1 MPVAMPTAKGCFTLS
16 ILRRPPR
23 LDQIPGIFV
32 LHLPRGTLDFVPPF
46 QLFRGNVPNAFAP
59 TAWMLVTD
67 ARIPLAFNLVTTG
80 GPTAFNFYPEF
91 TDDPTAAAAALLASR
106 EVDEQDVGNGVVTMS
121 KVIRTFQENN
131 GALLQNGTHN
141 LSTQFV
147 RMAPF
152 MRLQI
157 QTSAGSA
164 VALITSSFG
173 SAPIAP

>member
-1 MPVAMPTAKGCFTLS
+1 M
-16 ILRRPPR
+16 
-23 LDQIPGIFV
+23 
-32 LHLPRGTLDFVPPF
+32 PPF
-46 QLFRGNVPNAFAP
+46 QLFRGNVPDAFAP
-59 TAWMLVTD
+59 TAWMLVAD

-91 TDDPTAAAAALLASR
+91 TDDPTATTVIASR

-157 QTSAGSA
+157 QVSVGFA